1 MHNKVRFGIIGYGK
15 VAALHAKAL
24 ETTEH
29 AELVSVSGH
38 RQERRDAFAHQWGL
52 NSRNSVEEMIKEDG
66 IQAVV
71 IATPHL
77 QHYSRCIFSAQ
88 CRLPCACRKTTCA
101 LGS

>member
-71 IATPHL
+71 IARHSHGQLKESLLPLGSLESTL
-77 QHYSRCIFSAQ
+77 TRSQ
-88 CRLPCACRKTTCA
+88 CRKE
-101 LGS
+101 G